1 MTNMGKNENETY
13 LTKEEA
19 RLLKEALE
27 KIVQSEKQ
35 FLAAMEATVEL
46 YEDILKD

>member
-1 MTNMGKNENETY
+1 MGKNENETY

-19 RLLKEALE
+19 RLLKEALK
-27 KIVQSEKQ
+27 KIVDAEKQ
-35 FLAAMEATVEL
+35 FLATMEATVEL

>member
-1 MTNMGKNENETY
+1 MGHNENDSY

-27 KIVQSEKQ
+27 KVVDAEKK
-35 FLAAMEATVEL
+35 FLAAMEAAVEL

>member
-1 MTNMGKNENETY
+1 MEKNENETF

-19 RLLKEALE
+19 RPLKEALE
-27 KIVQSEKQ
+27 KVVDAEKQ
-35 FLAAMEATVEL
+35 FLACMEEAVEL

>member
-1 MTNMGKNENETY
+1 MGHNENDTY

-27 KIVQSEKQ
+27 KVVPAEKQ